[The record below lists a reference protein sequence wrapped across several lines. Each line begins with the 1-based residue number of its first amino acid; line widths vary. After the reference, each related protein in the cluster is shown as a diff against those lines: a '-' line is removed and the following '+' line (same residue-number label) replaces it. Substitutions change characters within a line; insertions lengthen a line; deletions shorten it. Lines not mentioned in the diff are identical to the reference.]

1 MSGAKKNTLLRSEN
15 YITKQLSK
23 GFKSQNEELHEQI
36 TRLKNELK
44 NLSSTSSDEP
54 RHTIGSNESKN
65 VKSKLKVEPQN
76 TELDQLRKDN
86 TLVGTHLFS

>member
-1 MSGAKKNTLLRSEN
+1 IKRKFQ
-15 YITKQLSK
+15 K
-23 GFKSQNEELHEQI
+23 QNEELHEQI

-54 RHTIGSNESKN
+54 RHTIGSNEFKN
-65 VKSKLKVEPQN
+65 VESKLKVEPQN

-86 TLVGTHLFS
+86 TL